1 MKKLVVICGLIM
13 GVVLSLGAQDKEK
26 ESKKGTDAFLS
37 MPIPDT
43 VFARMQGRS
52 YPEGCSVRRSDLRYL
67 RLWHYG
73 FDGKTHVGEL
83 VCNVAIANDLLTI
96 FKQLY
101 EQRYP
106 IERMRLIDDYGADD
120 ERAMRANNS
129 SCFCYRKVKGHAKLS
144 AHARGMAV
152 DLNPFYNPYYRQL
165 KDGKEVVQPATAR
178 KYCDRTQN
186 FPYKIT
192 PADPAYKLFRKYG
205 FKWGGSWRSVKDYQ
219 HFEK

>member
-1 MKKLVVICGLIM
+1 MKKLIVISVLAIA
-13 GVVLSLGAQDKEK
+13 VVLSLGAQERKK
-26 ESKKGTDAFLS
+26 ESRKEANGFLS

-43 VFARMQGRS
+43 VFARMRGCS
-52 YPEGCSVRRSDLRYL
+52 YPAECLVKRSELRYL

-73 FDGKTHVGEL
+73 FDGKKHEGEL
-83 VCNVAIANDLLTI
+83 VCNATIANELLTI

-101 EQRYP
+101 ELRYP

-152 DLNPFYNPYYRQL
+152 DLNPFYNPYYRRL
-165 KDGKEVVQPATAR
+165 KNGKEIVQPANAR
-178 KYCDRTQN
+178 RYCDRTRN

-192 PADPAYKLFRKYG
+192 TDDPAYKLFRKYG
-205 FKWGGSWRSVKDYQ
+205 FKWGGSWKSVKDYQ